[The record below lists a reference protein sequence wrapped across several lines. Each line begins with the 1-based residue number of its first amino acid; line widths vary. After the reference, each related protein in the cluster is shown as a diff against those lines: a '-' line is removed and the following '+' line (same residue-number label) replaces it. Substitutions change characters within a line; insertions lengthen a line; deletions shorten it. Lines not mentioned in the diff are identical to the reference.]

1 MKGLIVIFFVLLT
14 TVGQAQ
20 INWADGKLKWTDF
33 SGPIPSSS
41 KFDALTHSTISL
53 DFEGQNIILNF
64 DIKSQFNPSKSWKKE
79 GVDAYILKHEQGHFD
94 ITEYYARVLR
104 KNLKTYKYKS
114 FATIA
119 PDVQRMFNEASKA
132 ANEMQVKYDAD
143 TNHSIN
149 RKKQAKW
156 NKKIQKLLS
165 KTSSYKKTNF
175 KVSIAYVTS

>member
-1 MKGLIVIFFVLLT
+1 MRGLIFILLLGT
-14 TVGQAQ
+14 SLISFGQ
-20 INWADGKLKWTDF
+20 IDWSDGKLKWSDF
-33 SGPIPSSS
+33 SGPVPSNS

-64 DIKSQFNPSKSWKKE
+64 TIKSQFNPDKSWKKE
-79 GVDAYILKHEQGHFD
+79 GVDAYILKHEQIHFD
-94 ITEYYARVLR
+94 ITEYHARLLR
-104 KNLKTYKYKS
+104 KNLKSYKYKS

-119 PDVQRMFNEASKA
+119 PDIQRMFDEASQK
-132 ANEMQVKYDAD
+132 ANEMQIRYDEE

-156 NKKIQKLLS
+156 NKKIQKLLN
-165 KTSSYKKTNF
+165 KTSSYKKATF